1 MSLGNIKVGT
11 KLIAGFLIIAALV
24 LCVGGIGFLTLK
36 STSRTANEILEVDVE
51 MADASMES
59 SIALI
64 SGRDLMGEYMLS
76 RDIDE
81 LDDMKREFENFMS
94 TYSEVSNELGELV
107 EGDIRS
113 LYNEAKSLEPTYLN
127 AASKIMEAQEGALET
142 EIKEGQRME
151 EFDRLAV
158 KFRNDLWEF
167 EEKMEASEHGATGAQ
182 REKFELAEHGAMEV
196 QILMGIQKAIVEEY
210 MGIINLDD
218 TRPLRSE
225 YDDISTSIKEHTVHL
240 NSALNSD
247 YERFKEISAAM
258 FDLHDQRIT
267 YVDQTRELME
277 EVDSSSMRIGDIMG
291 EIEKRVEASTDQ
303 KIAGL
308 NKAQASANTLMI
320 ILSVVSFVLAIFLGL
335 IIARSITVPLAEAL
349 GIVIKVA
356 DGDLSSDVTSKNTDE
371 IGQLMTNIG
380 QMVEKLRGIVGDVH
394 AAVENVNGAAQA
406 MSASTEET
414 SQGATEQASA
424 AEEASS
430 SMEEMSSNIRQ
441 NADNAQQTEKIAV
454 KAAEDAMEGG
464 TAVTQTVEA
473 MNDIAEK
480 ISIIEE
486 IARQTNMLALNAAI
500 EAARAGEH
508 GKGFAVVAAEVRKLA
523 ERSQSAAAEISQ
535 LSASSVEVAQKAG
548 SMLEEMVPDIRKT
561 SELVQEIAAASG
573 EQNSGADQI
582 NRAIQQLDQVIQQN
596 ASAAEE
602 MSSTAEELASQAEE
616 LQASISFFKT
626 GNGNGY
632 RRERKILTAD
642 TSDEGTRITRRPIMA
657 HLQMGKPDND
667 GGGVK
672 GIHLKMDA
680 DHDAAGD
687 AEDSEFERY

>member
-11 KLIAGFLIIAALV
+11 KLIAGFLIIAVLV
-24 LCVGGIGFLTLK
+24 LVVGGIGFLTLK
-36 STSRTANEILEVDVE
+36 STSRTANEILNVDVE

-59 SIALI
+59 IIALI
-64 SGRDLMGEYMLS
+64 SGRDLLAEYMLS

-94 TYSEVSNELGELV
+94 TYKEVSNELGELV
-107 EGDIRS
+107 EGDLRV
-113 LYNEAKSLEPTYLN
+113 LFNEAKSLEPSYLS
-127 AASKIMEAQEGALET
+127 AATKIMEAQEGALKTVNRED
-142 EIKEGQRME
+142 QRME

-158 KFRNDLWEF
+158 KLRNGLWAF
-167 EEKMEASEHGATGAQ
+167 EDQMKANEQASSGEESEKYGM
-182 REKFELAEHGAMEV
+182 AEHGSMEV
-196 QILMGIQKAIVEEY
+196 QILMGIQKALVEEY
-210 MGIINLDD
+210 MGIMDLDD

-225 YDDISTSIKEHTVHL
+225 FEEVSTSIKGHTAHL
-240 NSALNSD
+240 NSALNTD
-247 YERFKEISAAM
+247 YDRFKEISTAM

-277 EVDSSSMRIGDIMG
+277 EVDSSSLRMG
-291 EIEKRVEASTDQ
+291 SSMEDIEKKVEAITDR
-303 KIAGL
+303 KIEKL
-308 NKAQASANTLMI
+308 NRAQASANTLMI
-320 ILSVVSFVLAIFLGL
+320 ILSIVSFILAVALGL
-335 IIARSITVPLAEAL
+335 IIARSITVPLAQAL
-349 GIVIKVA
+349 DVVTKVA
-356 DGDLSSDVTSKNTDE
+356 EGDLTGDITVKNTDE
-371 IGQLMTNIG
+371 IGQLLSNIG
-380 QMVEKLRGIVGDVH
+380 QMVERLRGIVGDVR
-394 AAVENVNGAAQA
+394 AASENVNGAAQA

-441 NADNAQQTEKIAV
+441 NADNAQQTEKIAI

-464 TAVTQTVEA
+464 AAVKQTVAA
-473 MNDIAEK
+473 MNEIAEK

-535 LSASSVEVAQKAG
+535 LSTSSVEVAQKAG

-561 SELVQEIAAASG
+561 AELVQEIAAASG
-573 EQNSGADQI
+573 EQNVGAEQI

-602 MSSTAEELASQAEE
+602 MSSTSEELASQAEE
-616 LQASISFFKT
+616 LQTSISFFRT

-632 RRERKILTAD
+632 GRERKILGAGAAD
-642 TSDEGTRITRRPIMA
+642 AVTRVAHKPVMA
-657 HLQMGKPDND
+657 HLNTGKVTEAAVDK
-667 GGGVK
+667 GV
-672 GIHLKMDA
+672 HLKMDA
-680 DHDAAGD
+680 DHDASAG
-687 AEDSEFERY
+687 AEDSDFERY